1 MPHELFTKLP
11 TNGVLRT
18 SQARSPP
25 KFAYIGFSEVR
36 IAPVRSGGTR
46 PGQNSLDNAPPLT
59 YPYRVSDHNNPDLR
73 SRNDMDAVRDIAREL
88 ADIAHHFSALKGEVN
103 AYLSDPNYATLPF
116 RLENAHA
123 PVEAAAVRR
132 GGGYGC
138 TRVKSGEER

>member
-1 MPHELFTKLP
+1 MAAVPPNRRRVSVVGGEVCTSLLYMPHELFTKLP

-36 IAPVRSGGTR
+36 IAPVRSRDTR

-88 ADIAHHFSALKGEVN
+88 ADIAH
-103 AYLSDPNYATLPF
+103 
-116 RLENAHA
+116 
-123 PVEAAAVRR
+123 
-132 GGGYGC
+132 
-138 TRVKSGEER
+138 